1 MNYPTKQISLLKVRE
16 TEFLVDP
23 ASNVKKRATV
33 SPWQD
38 KESSVAEARES
49 PQAFAEVRLQMP
61 STQKQYFSTKAMIN
75 CPSPRPRGIH

>member
-16 TEFLVDP
+16 TEFVVDP

-38 KESSVAEARES
+38 KEISVAEARES
-49 PQAFAEVRLQMP
+49 TTI
-61 STQKQYFSTKAMIN
+61 S
-75 CPSPRPRGIH
+75 